1 LEKFLVNRIISF
13 YYPEFEKLKIINKS
27 WINKKDK
34 VLSMDRKKEYASENI
49 ISIHKKAQKIAI
61 EKLSILNIIYELS
74 RIQFI
79 LQSMQDRI
87 YI

>member
-1 LEKFLVNRIISF
+1 
-13 YYPEFEKLKIINKS
+13 
-27 WINKKDK
+27 
-34 VLSMDRKKEYASENI
+34 MDRKKEYASENI

-79 LQSMQDRI
+79 LQSMQDRN